1 MIDKIRALAEY
12 YFWKSDWSVY
22 QDDYEDGF
30 ITAYKLSWNA
40 AIETACNELQ
50 QFVHKDHTV
59 ADIEKTLLK
68 LKITK

>member
-1 MIDKIRALAEY
+1 MKETELSIK
-12 YFWKSDWSVY
+12 
-22 QDDYEDGF
+22 
-30 ITAYKLSWNA
+30 TKLDHYSFKKGWNA